1 MVVRLR
7 FYQQAGDAVMP
18 LTDTKVKN
26 AKPLVKEYKLTD
38 GFGMFLR
45 VTPKGSKYWQMA
57 YRFEGKQKLF
67 SIGVYPAVSLSDA
80 RQRRDEARR
89 LLAQDIDPNAKKQAE
104 VKELKAKR
112 DNTRTFKAVTKAW
125 FSTKTKWSDD
135 YGDSVWKRLETY
147 VFPVIGDKD
156 VAELDTGDLLVPVK
170 KVEALGYLE
179 VAMRIQQYITAILRH
194 AVQQKL
200 IRHNPAYDME
210 GAVQK
215 PQTEHRPALELEEIP
230 LLLNKIA
237 EYKGRRLTI
246 LAIQLNLMI
255 FIRSSELRFA
265 RWSEIDFK
273 SKLWVIPEQREAIE
287 NVKHSTRGAKMKRKH
302 FVPLCKQAMRI
313 LKEIRHLTYEEGHD
327 DGLIFTG
334 CYDSF
339 RPMSENTINKALRN
353 MGYDTKQD
361 ICGHGF
367 RTVACSALIESGL
380 WSEDAVEL
388 QMSHKENNSV
398 RAAYTHKAKHLD
410 QRRLMLQWWA
420 DYLDANRNDMVRPFE
435 FATDARFGLENQ
447 A

>member
-1 MVVRLR
+1 MS
-7 FYQQAGDAVMP
+7 
-18 LTDTKVKN
+18 LTDIKAKN
-26 AKPLVKEYKLTD
+26 AKPLEKEYKLTD

-89 LLAQDIDPNAKKQAE
+89 LLAQGIDPNAKKQAE

-112 DNTRTFKAVTKAW
+112 DNTRSFRTVAKAW

-135 YGDSVWKRLETY
+135 YGNAVWKRLETY

-230 LLLNKIA
+230 QLLNKIA

-302 FVPLCKQAMRI
+302 FVPLCKQAMKI
-313 LKEIRHLTYEEGHD
+313 LKEIRQLTYEEGQD

-339 RPMSENTINKALRN
+339 KPMSENTINKALRN

-367 RTVACSALIESGL
+367 RTLACSALIESGL

-388 QMSHKENNSV
+388 QMSHKESNSV
-398 RAAYTHKAKHLD
+398 RAAYTHKAKHLE

-420 DYLDANRNDMVRPFE
+420 DFLDANSNDMVRPFE
-435 FATDARFGLENQ
+435 FASNK
-447 A
+447 

>member
-1 MVVRLR
+1 MS
-7 FYQQAGDAVMP
+7 
-18 LTDTKVKN
+18 LTDIKVKN
-26 AKPLVKEYKLTD
+26 AKPLEKEYKLTD

-89 LLAQDIDPNAKKQAE
+89 LLAQGIDPNAKKQAE

-112 DNTRTFKAVTKAW
+112 DNTRSFRTVAKAW

-135 YGDSVWKRLETY
+135 YGDAVWKRLETY

-230 LLLNKIA
+230 QLLKKIA

-302 FVPLCKQAMRI
+302 LVPLCKQAMKI
-313 LKEIRHLTYEEGHD
+313 LKEIRQLTYEEGHD

-339 RPMSENTINKALRN
+339 KPMSENTINKALRN

-367 RTVACSALIESGL
+367 RTLACSALIESGL

-388 QMSHKENNSV
+388 QMSHKESNSV

-420 DYLDANRNDMVRPFE
+420 DFLDANSNDMVRPFE
-435 FATDARFGLENQ
+435 FASNK
-447 A
+447 

>member
-1 MVVRLR
+1 MS
-7 FYQQAGDAVMP
+7 
-18 LTDTKVKN
+18 LTDIKAKN
-26 AKPLVKEYKLTD
+26 AKPLQKEYKLTD

-89 LLAQDIDPNAKKQAE
+89 LLAQGIDPNAKKQTEA
-104 VKELKAKR
+104 KELKAKR
-112 DNTRTFKAVTKAW
+112 DNTRSFRTVAKAW
-125 FSTKTKWSDD
+125 FATKTKWSDD
-135 YGDSVWKRLETY
+135 YGDAVWKRLETY

-230 LLLNKIA
+230 QLLNKIA

-302 FVPLCKQAMRI
+302 FVPLCKQAMKI
-313 LKEIRHLTYEEGHD
+313 LKEIRQLTYEEGQD

-339 RPMSENTINKALRN
+339 KPMSENTINKALRN

-367 RTVACSALIESGL
+367 RTLACSALIESGL

-388 QMSHKENNSV
+388 QMSHKESNSV

-420 DYLDANRNDMVRPFE
+420 DFLDANSNHMVRPFE
-435 FATDARFGLENQ
+435 FASNK
-447 A
+447 

>member
-1 MVVRLR
+1 MS
-7 FYQQAGDAVMP
+7 
-18 LTDTKVKN
+18 LTDIKVKN
-26 AKPLVKEYKLTD
+26 AKPLEKEYKLTD

-89 LLAQDIDPNAKKQAE
+89 LLAQGIDPNAKKQAE

-112 DNTRTFKAVTKAW
+112 DNTRSFRTVAKAW

-135 YGDSVWKRLETY
+135 YGDAVWKRLETY

-230 LLLNKIA
+230 QLLNKIA

-313 LKEIRHLTYEEGHD
+313 LKEIRQLTYEEGQD

-339 RPMSENTINKALRN
+339 KPMSENTINKALRN

-367 RTVACSALIESGL
+367 RTLACSALIESGL

-388 QMSHKENNSV
+388 QMSHKESNSV
-398 RAAYTHKAKHLD
+398 RAAYTHKAKHLE

-420 DYLDANRNDMVRPFE
+420 DFLDANSNDMVRPFE
-435 FATDARFGLENQ
+435 FASNK
-447 A
+447 

>member
-1 MVVRLR
+1 MS
-7 FYQQAGDAVMP
+7 
-18 LTDTKVKN
+18 LTDIKAKN
-26 AKPLVKEYKLTD
+26 AKPLEKEYKLTD

-89 LLAQDIDPNAKKQAE
+89 LLAQGIDPNAKKQAE

-112 DNTRTFKAVTKAW
+112 DNTRSFRTVAKAW

-135 YGDSVWKRLETY
+135 YGDAVWKRLETY

-230 LLLNKIA
+230 QLLNKIA

-302 FVPLCKQAMRI
+302 FVPLCKQAMKI
-313 LKEIRHLTYEEGHD
+313 LKEIRQLTYEEGQD

-339 RPMSENTINKALRN
+339 KPMSENTINKALRN
-353 MGYDTKQD
+353 MGYNTKQD

-367 RTVACSALIESGL
+367 RTLACSALIESGL

-388 QMSHKENNSV
+388 QMSHKESNSV

-420 DYLDANRNDMVRPFE
+420 DFLDANSNDMVRPFE
-435 FATDARFGLENQ
+435 FASNK
-447 A
+447 

>member
-1 MVVRLR
+1 MS
-7 FYQQAGDAVMP
+7 
-18 LTDTKVKN
+18 LTDIKAKN
-26 AKPLVKEYKLTD
+26 AKPLEKEYKLTD

-89 LLAQDIDPNAKKQAE
+89 LLAQGIDPNAKKQAE

-112 DNTRTFKAVTKAW
+112 DNTRTFRTVAKAW
-125 FSTKTKWSDD
+125 FATKTKWSDD
-135 YGDSVWKRLETY
+135 YGDAVWKRLETY
-147 VFPVIGDKD
+147 AFPVIGDKD

-230 LLLNKIA
+230 QLLNKIA

-302 FVPLCKQAMRI
+302 FVPLCKQAMKI
-313 LKEIRHLTYEEGHD
+313 LKEIRQLTYEEGQD

-339 RPMSENTINKALRN
+339 KPMSENTINKALRN
-353 MGYDTKQD
+353 MGYNTKQD

-367 RTVACSALIESGL
+367 RTLACSALIESGL

-388 QMSHKENNSV
+388 QMSHKESNSV
-398 RAAYTHKAKHLD
+398 RAAYTHKAKHLE

-420 DYLDANRNDMVRPFE
+420 DYLDASRNGMVRPFE
-435 FATDARFGLENQ
+435 FATNK
-447 A
+447 

>member
-1 MVVRLR
+1 MS
-7 FYQQAGDAVMP
+7 
-18 LTDTKVKN
+18 LTDIKAKN
-26 AKPLVKEYKLTD
+26 AKPLEKEYKLTD

-89 LLAQDIDPNAKKQAE
+89 LLAQGIDPNAKKQAE

-112 DNTRTFKAVTKAW
+112 DNTRSFRTVAKAW

-135 YGDSVWKRLETY
+135 YGDAVWKRLETY

-230 LLLNKIA
+230 QLLNKIA

-302 FVPLCKQAMRI
+302 FVPLCKQAMKI
-313 LKEIRHLTYEEGHD
+313 LKEIRQLTYEEGQD

-339 RPMSENTINKALRN
+339 KPMSENTINKALRN

-367 RTVACSALIESGL
+367 RTLACSALIESGL

-388 QMSHKENNSV
+388 QMSHKESNSV

-420 DYLDANRNDMVRPFE
+420 DFLDANSNHMVRPFE
-435 FATDARFGLENQ
+435 FASNK
-447 A
+447 

>member
-1 MVVRLR
+1 MS
-7 FYQQAGDAVMP
+7 
-18 LTDTKVKN
+18 LTDIKAKN
-26 AKPLVKEYKLTD
+26 AKPLEKEYKLTD

-89 LLAQDIDPNAKKQAE
+89 LLAQGIDPNAKKQAE

-112 DNTRTFKAVTKAW
+112 DNTRSFRTVAKAW

-135 YGDSVWKRLETY
+135 YGDAVWKRLETY

-230 LLLNKIA
+230 QLLNKIA

-302 FVPLCKQAMRI
+302 FVPLCKQAMKI
-313 LKEIRHLTYEEGHD
+313 LKEIRQLTYEEGQD

-339 RPMSENTINKALRN
+339 KPMSENTINKALRN

-367 RTVACSALIESGL
+367 RTLACSALIESGL

-420 DYLDANRNDMVRPFE
+420 DFLDANSNDMVRPFE
-435 FATDARFGLENQ
+435 FATNK
-447 A
+447 

>member
-1 MVVRLR
+1 MS
-7 FYQQAGDAVMP
+7 
-18 LTDTKVKN
+18 LTDIKAKN
-26 AKPLVKEYKLTD
+26 AKPLEKEYKLTD

-89 LLAQDIDPNAKKQAE
+89 LLAQGIDPNAKKQAE
-104 VKELKAKR
+104 VKALKAKR
-112 DNTRTFKAVTKAW
+112 DNTRSFRTVAKAW
-125 FSTKTKWSDD
+125 FATKTKWSDD
-135 YGDSVWKRLETY
+135 YGDAVWKRLETY

-230 LLLNKIA
+230 QLLNKIA

-302 FVPLCKQAMRI
+302 FVPLCKQAMKI
-313 LKEIRHLTYEEGHD
+313 LKEIRQLTYEEGQD

-339 RPMSENTINKALRN
+339 KPMSENTINKALRN
-353 MGYDTKQD
+353 MGYNTKQD

-367 RTVACSALIESGL
+367 RTLACSALIESGL

-388 QMSHKENNSV
+388 QMSHKESNSV

-420 DYLDANRNDMVRPFE
+420 DFLDANSNDMVRPFE
-435 FATDARFGLENQ
+435 FATNK
-447 A
+447 

>member
-1 MVVRLR
+1 MS
-7 FYQQAGDAVMP
+7 
-18 LTDTKVKN
+18 LTDIKAKN
-26 AKPLVKEYKLTD
+26 AKPLEKEYKLTD

-89 LLAQDIDPNAKKQAE
+89 LLAQGIDPNAKKQAE

-112 DNTRTFKAVTKAW
+112 DKTRSFAMVAKAW
-125 FSTKTKWSDD
+125 FATKTKWSKD

-147 VFPVIGDKD
+147 VFPAIGDRD

-230 LLLNKIA
+230 QLLKKIS

-265 RWSEIDFK
+265 RWSEIDLK

-313 LKEIRHLTYEEGHD
+313 LKEIRQLTYEEGNN

-339 RPMSENTINKALRN
+339 KPMSENTINKALRN

-367 RTVACSALIESGL
+367 RTLACSALIESGL

-388 QMSHKENNSV
+388 QMSHKESNSV

-420 DYLDANRNDMVRPFE
+420 DYLDANSNGMVRPFE
-435 FATDARFGLENQ
+435 FAQRR
-447 A
+447 

>member
-1 MVVRLR
+1 MS
-7 FYQQAGDAVMP
+7 
-18 LTDTKVKN
+18 LTDIKAKN
-26 AKPLVKEYKLTD
+26 AKPLEKEYKLTD

-80 RQRRDEARR
+80 RQRRVEARR
-89 LLAQDIDPNAKKQAE
+89 LLAQGIDPNAKKQAE

-112 DNTRTFKAVTKAW
+112 DNTRSFRTVAKAW

-135 YGDSVWKRLETY
+135 YGDAVWKRLETY

-230 LLLNKIA
+230 QLLNKIA

-302 FVPLCKQAMRI
+302 FVPLCKQAMKI
-313 LKEIRHLTYEEGHD
+313 LKEIRQLTYEEGQD

-339 RPMSENTINKALRN
+339 KPMSENTINKALRN

-367 RTVACSALIESGL
+367 RTLACSALIESGL

-388 QMSHKENNSV
+388 QMSHKESNSV

-420 DYLDANRNDMVRPFE
+420 DFLDANSNDMVRPFE
-435 FATDARFGLENQ
+435 FASNK
-447 A
+447 

>member
-1 MVVRLR
+1 MS
-7 FYQQAGDAVMP
+7 
-18 LTDTKVKN
+18 LTDIKAKN
-26 AKPLVKEYKLTD
+26 AKPLEKEYKLTD

-89 LLAQDIDPNAKKQAE
+89 LLAQGIDPNAKKQAE

-112 DNTRTFKAVTKAW
+112 DNTRSFRTVAKAW

-135 YGDSVWKRLETY
+135 YGDAVWKRLETY

-230 LLLNKIA
+230 QLLNKIA

-313 LKEIRHLTYEEGHD
+313 LKEIRQLTYEEGQD

-339 RPMSENTINKALRN
+339 KPMSENTINKALRN

-367 RTVACSALIESGL
+367 RTLACSALIESGL

-388 QMSHKENNSV
+388 QMSHKESNSV
-398 RAAYTHKAKHLD
+398 RAAYTHKAKHLE

-420 DYLDANRNDMVRPFE
+420 DYLDASRNGMVRPFE
-435 FATDARFGLENQ
+435 FATNK
-447 A
+447 

>member
-1 MVVRLR
+1 MS
-7 FYQQAGDAVMP
+7 
-18 LTDTKVKN
+18 LTDIKAKN
-26 AKPLVKEYKLTD
+26 AKPLEKEYKLTD

-89 LLAQDIDPNAKKQAE
+89 LLAQGIDPNAKKQAE
-104 VKELKAKR
+104 AKELKAKR
-112 DNTRTFKAVTKAW
+112 DNTRSFRTVAKAW
-125 FSTKTKWSDD
+125 FATKTKWTDD
-135 YGDSVWKRLETY
+135 YGDAVWKRLETY

-230 LLLNKIA
+230 QLLNKIA

-302 FVPLCKQAMRI
+302 FVPLCKQAMKI
-313 LKEIRHLTYEEGHD
+313 LKEIRQLTYEEGQD

-339 RPMSENTINKALRN
+339 KPMSENTINKALRN

-367 RTVACSALIESGL
+367 RTLACSALIESGL

-388 QMSHKENNSV
+388 QMSHKESNSV
-398 RAAYTHKAKHLD
+398 RAAYTHKAKHLE

-420 DYLDANRNDMVRPFE
+420 DFLDANSNDMVRPFE
-435 FATDARFGLENQ
+435 FASNK
-447 A
+447 

>member
-1 MVVRLR
+1 MS
-7 FYQQAGDAVMP
+7 
-18 LTDTKVKN
+18 LTDIKAKN
-26 AKPLVKEYKLTD
+26 AKPLEKEYKLTD

-89 LLAQDIDPNAKKQAE
+89 LLAQGIDPNAKKQAE

-112 DNTRTFKAVTKAW
+112 DNTRSFRTVAKAW

-135 YGDSVWKRLETY
+135 YGDAVWKRLETY
-147 VFPVIGDKD
+147 AFPVIGDKD

-230 LLLNKIA
+230 QLLNKIA

-302 FVPLCKQAMRI
+302 FVPLCKQAMKI
-313 LKEIRHLTYEEGHD
+313 LKEIRQLTYEEGQD

-339 RPMSENTINKALRN
+339 KPMSENTINKALRN
-353 MGYDTKQD
+353 MGYNTKQD

-367 RTVACSALIESGL
+367 RTLACSALIESGL

-388 QMSHKENNSV
+388 QMSHKESNSV

-420 DYLDANRNDMVRPFE
+420 DFLDANSNHMVRPFE
-435 FATDARFGLENQ
+435 FASNK
-447 A
+447 

>member
-1 MVVRLR
+1 MS
-7 FYQQAGDAVMP
+7 
-18 LTDTKVKN
+18 LTDIKAKN
-26 AKPLVKEYKLTD
+26 AKPLEKEYKLTD

-89 LLAQDIDPNAKKQAE
+89 LLAQGIDPNAKKQAE

-112 DNTRTFKAVTKAW
+112 DNTRSFRTVAKAW

-135 YGDSVWKRLETY
+135 YGDAVWKRLETY

-230 LLLNKIA
+230 QLLNKIA

-302 FVPLCKQAMRI
+302 FVPLCKQAIRI
-313 LKEIRHLTYEEGHD
+313 LKEIRQLTYEEGQD

-339 RPMSENTINKALRN
+339 KPMSENTINKALRN
-353 MGYDTKQD
+353 MGYNTKQD

-367 RTVACSALIESGL
+367 RTLACSALIESGL

-388 QMSHKENNSV
+388 QMSHKESNSV
-398 RAAYTHKAKHLD
+398 RAAYTHKAKHLE

-420 DYLDANRNDMVRPFE
+420 DYLDASRNGMVRPFE
-435 FATDARFGLENQ
+435 FATNK
-447 A
+447 

>member
-1 MVVRLR
+1 MS
-7 FYQQAGDAVMP
+7 
-18 LTDTKVKN
+18 LTDIKVKN
-26 AKPLVKEYKLTD
+26 AKPLEKEYKLTD

-89 LLAQDIDPNAKKQAE
+89 LLAQGIDPNAKKQAE

-112 DNTRTFKAVTKAW
+112 DNTRSFRTVAKAW
-125 FSTKTKWSDD
+125 FATKTKWSDD
-135 YGDSVWKRLETY
+135 YGDAVWKRLETY

-230 LLLNKIA
+230 QLLNKIA

-302 FVPLCKQAMRI
+302 FVPLCKQAMKI
-313 LKEIRHLTYEEGHD
+313 LKEIRQLTYEEGQD

-339 RPMSENTINKALRN
+339 KPMSENTINKALRN

-367 RTVACSALIESGL
+367 RTLACSALIESGL

-388 QMSHKENNSV
+388 QMSHKESNSV

-420 DYLDANRNDMVRPFE
+420 DFLDANSNHMVRPFE
-435 FATDARFGLENQ
+435 FASNK
-447 A
+447 

>member
-1 MVVRLR
+1 MS
-7 FYQQAGDAVMP
+7 
-18 LTDTKVKN
+18 LTDIKAKN
-26 AKPLVKEYKLTD
+26 AKPLEKEYKLTD

-89 LLAQDIDPNAKKQAE
+89 LLAQGIDPNAKKQAK

-112 DNTRTFKAVTKAW
+112 DNTRSFRTVAKAW

-135 YGDSVWKRLETY
+135 YGDAVWKRLETY

-230 LLLNKIA
+230 QLLNKIA

-302 FVPLCKQAMRI
+302 FVPLCKQAMKI
-313 LKEIRHLTYEEGHD
+313 LKEIRQLTYEEGQD

-339 RPMSENTINKALRN
+339 KPMSENTINKALRN
-353 MGYDTKQD
+353 MGYNTKQD

-367 RTVACSALIESGL
+367 RTLACSALIESGL

-388 QMSHKENNSV
+388 QMSHKESNSV

-420 DYLDANRNDMVRPFE
+420 DFLDASRNGMVRPFE

>member
-1 MVVRLR
+1 MS
-7 FYQQAGDAVMP
+7 
-18 LTDTKVKN
+18 LTDIKAKN
-26 AKPLVKEYKLTD
+26 AKPLEKEYKLTD

-89 LLAQDIDPNAKKQAE
+89 LLAQGIDPNAKKQAE

-112 DNTRTFKAVTKAW
+112 DNTRSFRTVAKAW

-135 YGDSVWKRLETY
+135 YGDAVWKRLETY

-230 LLLNKIA
+230 QLLNKIA

-313 LKEIRHLTYEEGHD
+313 LKEIRQLTYEEGHYY
-327 DGLIFTG
+327 GLIFTG

-339 RPMSENTINKALRN
+339 KPMSENTINKALRN
-353 MGYDTKQD
+353 MGYNTKQD

-367 RTVACSALIESGL
+367 RTLACSALIESGL

-388 QMSHKENNSV
+388 QMSHKESNSV
-398 RAAYTHKAKHLD
+398 RAAYTHKAKHLE

-420 DYLDANRNDMVRPFE
+420 DYLDASRNGMVRPFE
-435 FATDARFGLENQ
+435 FATNK
-447 A
+447 

>member
-1 MVVRLR
+1 
-7 FYQQAGDAVMP
+7 MP
-18 LTDTKVKN
+18 LTDIKAKN
-26 AKPLVKEYKLTD
+26 AKPLEKEYKLTD

-89 LLAQDIDPNAKKQAE
+89 LLAQGIDPNAKKQAE

-112 DNTRTFKAVTKAW
+112 DNTRSFRTVAKAW

-135 YGDSVWKRLETY
+135 YGDAVWKRLETY

-230 LLLNKIA
+230 QLLNKIA

-302 FVPLCKQAMRI
+302 FVPLCKQAMKI
-313 LKEIRHLTYEEGHD
+313 LKEIRQLTYEEGQD

-339 RPMSENTINKALRN
+339 KPMSENTINKALRN

-367 RTVACSALIESGL
+367 RTLACSALIESGL

-388 QMSHKENNSV
+388 QMSHKESNSV
-398 RAAYTHKAKHLD
+398 RAAYTHKAKHLE

-420 DYLDANRNDMVRPFE
+420 DYLDTSRNGMVRPFE
-435 FATDARFGLENQ
+435 FATNK
-447 A
+447 

>member
-1 MVVRLR
+1 MS
-7 FYQQAGDAVMP
+7 
-18 LTDTKVKN
+18 LTDIKAKN
-26 AKPLVKEYKLTD
+26 AKPLEKEYKLTD

-89 LLAQDIDPNAKKQAE
+89 LLAQGIDPNAKKQAE
-104 VKELKAKR
+104 AKELKAKR
-112 DNTRTFKAVTKAW
+112 DNTRSFRTVAKAW
-125 FSTKTKWSDD
+125 FATKTKWSDD
-135 YGDSVWKRLETY
+135 YGDAVWKRLETY

-215 PQTEHRPALELEEIP
+215 PQTEHRPTLELEEIP
-230 LLLNKIA
+230 QLLNKIA

-302 FVPLCKQAMRI
+302 FVPLCKQAMKI
-313 LKEIRHLTYEEGHD
+313 LKEIRQLTYEEGQD

-339 RPMSENTINKALRN
+339 KPMSENTINKALRN

-367 RTVACSALIESGL
+367 RTLACSALIESGL

-388 QMSHKENNSV
+388 QMSHKESNSV

-420 DYLDANRNDMVRPFE
+420 DFLDANSNHMVRPFE
-435 FATDARFGLENQ
+435 FASNK
-447 A
+447 

>member
-1 MVVRLR
+1 MLVMVVRFR
-7 FYQQAGDAVMP
+7 FYQQMGDAVMP

-26 AKPLVKEYKLTD
+26 AKPLDKEYKLTD

-57 YRFEGKQKLF
+57 YRFDGKQKIF
-67 SIGVYPAVSLSDA
+67 SIGVYPVVSLADA
-80 RQRRDEARR
+80 RQLRDEARR
-89 LLAQDIDPNAKKQAE
+89 LLAQGIDPNAKKQAE

-112 DNTRTFKAVTKAW
+112 DKTRSFSMVAKAW
-125 FSTKTKWSDD
+125 FSTKTKWSED

-147 VFPVIGDKD
+147 VFPAIGDRD

-230 LLLNKIA
+230 QLLKKIT

-302 FVPLCKQAMRI
+302 FVPLCNQAMRI
-313 LKEIRHLTYEEGHD
+313 LKEIQQLTYEEGHN

-339 RPMSENTINKALRN
+339 KPMSENTINKALRN

-367 RTVACSALIESGL
+367 RTLACSALIESGL

-388 QMSHKENNSV
+388 QMSHKESNSV
-398 RAAYTHKAKHLD
+398 RAAYTHKAKHLE

-420 DYLDANRNDMVRPFE
+420 DYLDANSYGMVRPFE
-435 FATDARFGLENQ
+435 FAQRR
-447 A
+447 

>member
-1 MVVRLR
+1 MS
-7 FYQQAGDAVMP
+7 
-18 LTDTKVKN
+18 LTDIKAKN
-26 AKPLVKEYKLTD
+26 AKPLEKEYKLTD

-89 LLAQDIDPNAKKQAE
+89 LLAQGIDPNAKKQAE

-112 DNTRTFKAVTKAW
+112 DNTRSFRTVAKAW

-135 YGDSVWKRLETY
+135 YGDAVWKRLETY

-230 LLLNKIA
+230 QLLNKIA

-302 FVPLCKQAMRI
+302 FVPLCKQAMKI
-313 LKEIRHLTYEEGHD
+313 LKEIRQLTYEEGQD

-339 RPMSENTINKALRN
+339 KPMSENTINKALRN

-367 RTVACSALIESGL
+367 RTLACSALIESGL

-388 QMSHKENNSV
+388 QMSHKESNSV

-420 DYLDANRNDMVRPFE
+420 DFLDANSNDMVRPFE
-435 FATDARFGLENQ
+435 FATNK
-447 A
+447 

>member
-1 MVVRLR
+1 MS
-7 FYQQAGDAVMP
+7 
-18 LTDTKVKN
+18 LTDIKAKN
-26 AKPLVKEYKLTD
+26 AKPLEKEYKLTD

-89 LLAQDIDPNAKKQAE
+89 LLAQGIDPNAKKQAE

-112 DNTRTFKAVTKAW
+112 DNTRTFRTVAKAW

-135 YGDSVWKRLETY
+135 YGDAVWKRLETY

-230 LLLNKIA
+230 QLLNKIA

-302 FVPLCKQAMRI
+302 FVPLCKQAIRI
-313 LKEIRHLTYEEGHD
+313 LKEIRQLTYEEGQD

-339 RPMSENTINKALRN
+339 KPMSENTINKALRN

-367 RTVACSALIESGL
+367 RTLACSALIESGL

-388 QMSHKENNSV
+388 QMSHKESNSV
-398 RAAYTHKAKHLD
+398 RAAYTHKAKHLE

-420 DYLDANRNDMVRPFE
+420 DFLDANSNDMVRPFE
-435 FATDARFGLENQ
+435 FASNK
-447 A
+447 

>member
-1 MVVRLR
+1 MS
-7 FYQQAGDAVMP
+7 
-18 LTDTKVKN
+18 LTDIKAKN
-26 AKPLVKEYKLTD
+26 AKPLEKEYKLTD

-89 LLAQDIDPNAKKQAE
+89 LLAQGIDPNAKKQAE

-112 DNTRTFKAVTKAW
+112 DNTRSFRTVAKAW
-125 FSTKTKWSDD
+125 FATKTKWSDD
-135 YGDSVWKRLETY
+135 YGDAVWKRLETY

-230 LLLNKIA
+230 QLLNKIA

-313 LKEIRHLTYEEGHD
+313 LKEIRQLTYEEGQD

-339 RPMSENTINKALRN
+339 KPMSENTINKALRN

-367 RTVACSALIESGL
+367 RTLACSALIESGL

-388 QMSHKENNSV
+388 QMSHKESNSV
-398 RAAYTHKAKHLD
+398 RAAYTHKAKHLE

-420 DYLDANRNDMVRPFE
+420 DFLDANSNDMVRPFE
-435 FATDARFGLENQ
+435 FASNK
-447 A
+447 

>member
-1 MVVRLR
+1 MS
-7 FYQQAGDAVMP
+7 
-18 LTDTKVKN
+18 LTDIKAKN
-26 AKPLVKEYKLTD
+26 AKTLEKEYKLTD

-89 LLAQDIDPNAKKQAE
+89 LLAQGIDPNAKKQAE
-104 VKELKAKR
+104 AKELKAKR
-112 DNTRTFKAVTKAW
+112 DNTRSFRTVAKAW
-125 FSTKTKWSDD
+125 FATKTKWSDD
-135 YGDSVWKRLETY
+135 YGDAVWKRLETY

-230 LLLNKIA
+230 QLLNKIA

-302 FVPLCKQAMRI
+302 FVPLCKQAMKI
-313 LKEIRHLTYEEGHD
+313 LKEIRQLTYEEGQD

-339 RPMSENTINKALRN
+339 KPMSENTINKALRN

-367 RTVACSALIESGL
+367 RTLACSALIESGL

-388 QMSHKENNSV
+388 QMSHKESNSV

-420 DYLDANRNDMVRPFE
+420 DFLDANSNDMVRPFE
-435 FATDARFGLENQ
+435 FASNK
-447 A
+447 

>member
-1 MVVRLR
+1 MS
-7 FYQQAGDAVMP
+7 
-18 LTDTKVKN
+18 LTDIKAKN
-26 AKPLVKEYKLTD
+26 AKPLEKEYKLTD

-89 LLAQDIDPNAKKQAE
+89 LLAQGIDPNAKKQAE

-112 DNTRTFKAVTKAW
+112 DNTRSFRTVAKAW

-135 YGDSVWKRLETY
+135 YGDAVWKRLETY

-230 LLLNKIA
+230 QLLNKIA

-313 LKEIRHLTYEEGHD
+313 LKEIRQLTYEEGQD

-339 RPMSENTINKALRN
+339 KPMSENTINKALRN

-367 RTVACSALIESGL
+367 RTLACSALIESGL

-388 QMSHKENNSV
+388 QMSHKESNSV

-420 DYLDANRNDMVRPFE
+420 DFLDANSNHMVRPFE
-435 FATDARFGLENQ
+435 FASNK
-447 A
+447 

>member
-1 MVVRLR
+1 MS
-7 FYQQAGDAVMP
+7 
-18 LTDTKVKN
+18 LTDIKAKN
-26 AKPLVKEYKLTD
+26 AKPLEKEYKLTD

-89 LLAQDIDPNAKKQAE
+89 LLAQGIDPNAKKQAE

-112 DNTRTFKAVTKAW
+112 DNTRSFRTVAKAW
-125 FSTKTKWSDD
+125 FATKTKWSDD
-135 YGDSVWKRLETY
+135 YGDAVWKRLETY

-230 LLLNKIA
+230 QLLNKIA

-302 FVPLCKQAMRI
+302 FVPLCKQAMKI
-313 LKEIRHLTYEEGHD
+313 LKEIRQLTYEEGQD

-339 RPMSENTINKALRN
+339 KPMSENTINKALRN

-367 RTVACSALIESGL
+367 RTLACSALIESGL

-388 QMSHKENNSV
+388 QMSHKESNSV
-398 RAAYTHKAKHLD
+398 RAAYTHKAKHLE

-420 DYLDANRNDMVRPFE
+420 DYLDASRNGMVRPFE
-435 FATDARFGLENQ
+435 FATNK
-447 A
+447 

>member
-1 MVVRLR
+1 MS
-7 FYQQAGDAVMP
+7 
-18 LTDTKVKN
+18 LTDIKAKN
-26 AKPLVKEYKLTD
+26 AKPLEKEYKLTD

-89 LLAQDIDPNAKKQAE
+89 LLAQGIDPNAKKQAE

-112 DNTRTFKAVTKAW
+112 DNTRSFRTVAKAW

-135 YGDSVWKRLETY
+135 YGDAVWKRLETY

-230 LLLNKIA
+230 QLLNKIA

-302 FVPLCKQAMRI
+302 FVPLCKQAMKI
-313 LKEIRHLTYEEGHD
+313 LKEIRQLTYEEGQD

-339 RPMSENTINKALRN
+339 KPMSENTINKALRN
-353 MGYDTKQD
+353 MGYNTKQD

-367 RTVACSALIESGL
+367 RTLACSALIESGL

-388 QMSHKENNSV
+388 QMSHKESNSV

-420 DYLDANRNDMVRPFE
+420 DFLDANSNDMVRPFE
-435 FATDARFGLENQ
+435 FA
-447 A
+447 

>member
-1 MVVRLR
+1 MS
-7 FYQQAGDAVMP
+7 
-18 LTDTKVKN
+18 LTDIKVKN
-26 AKPLVKEYKLTD
+26 AKPLEKEYKLTD

-89 LLAQDIDPNAKKQAE
+89 LLAQGIDPNAKKQAE

-112 DNTRTFKAVTKAW
+112 DNTRSFRTVAKAW

-135 YGDSVWKRLETY
+135 YGDAVWKRLETY

-230 LLLNKIA
+230 QLLNKIA

-302 FVPLCKQAMRI
+302 FVPLCKQAMKI
-313 LKEIRHLTYEEGHD
+313 LKEIRQLTYEEGQD

-339 RPMSENTINKALRN
+339 KPMSENTINKALRN
-353 MGYDTKQD
+353 MGYNTKQD

-367 RTVACSALIESGL
+367 RTLACSALIESGL

-388 QMSHKENNSV
+388 QMSHKESNSV
-398 RAAYTHKAKHLD
+398 RAAYTHKAKHLE

-420 DYLDANRNDMVRPFE
+420 DFLDANSNDMVRPFE
-435 FATDARFGLENQ
+435 FASNK
-447 A
+447 